1 MTPVLAPTVYC
12 KNPNCLFA
20 SQPILLPFPNPP
32 GVFEGQSGWPTDTWK
47 AYIACF
53 ECGLVYEYLAQDVRW
68 GVHDSQ
74 FLNQLQI
81 HQAFHELEI
90 ECAQKGCE
98 LPIKIHVYTGSGT
111 TIDGVIEKL
120 LEGNFRALR
129 CPSRHSPREKGYSI
143 GQRNVSGP
151 IESR

>member
-1 MTPVLAPTVYC
+1 MTPVLAPSVHC
-12 KNPNCLFA
+12 KNPNCLSA

-32 GVFEGQSGWPTDTWK
+32 GVFERQSGWPTDTWK

-81 HQAFHELEI
+81 HQAFYELEI
-90 ECAQKGCE
+90 ECAGKGCE
-98 LPIKIHVYTGSGT
+98 LPIRIHVYTGSGT
-111 TIDGVIEKL
+111 TIGGVIEKL

-129 CPSRHSPREKGYSI
+129 CPSGHSPPEKKFSF